1 MGSVSYTREQEQC
14 IGRLVGPVD
23 ISAGAGSGKT
33 FTLSQR
39 IAYALSPDSNS
50 GIRDI
55 DEVLAITFTDKAAS
69 EIKSRV
75 RSTLRG
81 SGLFDPALKV
91 DSAWISTI
99 HGMCSR
105 ILRAHALALGLDP
118 GFSVIGDK
126 ERQEM
131 LDASINEV
139 IGGDSEIVSRTEF
152 DALFEAFP
160 ARSAGFGGGSIASM
174 VEGLIAKAAGMVE
187 GFDGFRTGPDLASPS
202 VLAKRL
208 LLAYEDMLDAY
219 EGAKATASLEK
230 NRANALAAAEALQD
244 YLVSGSGSL
253 DEFIGV
259 LDACEYLGTRGCPA
273 EETEAYRSVHA
284 SVAQEAY
291 LAKAK
296 PLLDDLL
303 SLARRVQDVFEARK
317 RAAGVLDND
326 DLLKHALDALSRE
339 DVAAEYR
346 DRFKLVMVD
355 EFQDTSQLQI
365 EIVRHLAGE
374 GLRYLCTVGDAQQ
387 SIYRFRGADVNVYK
401 AFRAG
406 LETDEVRA
414 HGGDPM
420 LLKLSR
426 NFRSH
431 ADVLAF
437 VRAVCSQK
445 RVFGDD
451 FLDLEAAYDG
461 RGYRSSEPRVQL
473 VAATVG
479 QGCAGGSAE
488 LAEAEARAIAQYFRR
503 MHEAGHALSDMAV
516 LLGRMA
522 YAEVYA
528 RAIRDEGFAC
538 VIAGGSLFH
547 KAHEVKTV
555 ERLLRAL
562 ADLNDTQALFE
573 VLTSDMFEISADEM
587 LELATG
593 FDEANG
599 IPIKRDLSKGFAA
612 LAERADE
619 LPAGL
624 AHAVSLLRKAQLEIR
639 YKMPS
644 AALMD
649 VLLDSGWIARLEG
662 AGAEGSARIA
672 NVLKAV
678 RFVESMERDKG
689 YGIARCAAE
698 FSSLIVT
705 GMKEAPGAL
714 SADGQEAVR
723 IMTIHASKGLEFPIV
738 ALARF
743 AKGQAGPSGKLVA
756 ETIGSETYLS
766 LAPPSSLIEKG
777 SLSAKA
783 YGKPYEVSDEADP
796 RTATTLADYHASLK
810 CAAHREEQAEEQR
823 LFYVGATRA
832 KEALAVVMGIKEQ
845 KTDPFKAYKGSVD
858 DIRSALCGSELFPLG
873 EALLEYGG
881 SEPASF
887 TRVAVFE
894 GEIEEHAGDEDGAA
908 AGVGRGETRLDAE
921 ASPDA
926 SPSGNACAC
935 DPVGAEP
942 PCQQIERSEAIGTL
956 GTIAVPKVEPFGLL
970 DTRVPAHEHTGLF
983 SYSSI
988 AEPHDAVAF
997 DGARDAA
1004 VLAADA
1010 DKATDL
1016 GSAFHRLAQLAALR
1030 SPDFAWSRFDAVAKT
1045 YGIKDAERLRRAV
1058 ERWFSSGVCTRA
1070 LGMRVHD
1077 AEVPFCVAVADA
1089 GCLEGEIDLFCADDE
1104 RHAFIVDYKTGGSAE
1119 ETDEQLHEKHLL
1131 QAQCYAYA
1139 TLRQGYDSVEFA
1151 FVRVERDD
1159 PAGADTLQAVP
1170 YRFEQG
1176 EIDDLEALIAA
1187 RASASAEPIEE

>member
-1 MGSVSYTREQEQC
+1 MGSVNYTREQEQC
-14 IGRLVGPVD
+14 IGRLIGPVD

-39 IAYALSPDSNS
+39 IAYALSPESGS

-81 SGLFDPALKV
+81 SGLFGPALKV
-91 DSAWISTI
+91 DAAWISTI

-131 LDASINEV
+131 LDAAINEV
-139 IGGDSEIVSRTEF
+139 IGGDSEIVSRSEF

-160 ARSAGFGGGSIASM
+160 ARSTGFGGGSIASM

-202 VLAKRL
+202 SLAKRL
-208 LLAYEDMLDAY
+208 LLAYEDMLGAY
-219 EGAKATASLEK
+219 AGAKATASLEK
-230 NRANALAAAEALQD
+230 NRAYALAAVEALQG
-244 YLVSGSGSL
+244 YLASGSGSL

-259 LDACEYLGTRGCPA
+259 LDECEFLGKRGCPA
-273 EETEAYRSVHA
+273 EETEEYRSVHA
-284 SVAQEAY
+284 GVAQEAY

-296 PLLDDLL
+296 PLLADLL

-326 DLLKHALDALSRE
+326 DLLKRALDALSCE
-339 DVAAEYR
+339 DIAVEYR

-365 EIVRHLAGE
+365 EIVRRLVGE

-406 LETDEVRA
+406 LETDEVRE
-414 HGGDPM
+414 GGGEPT

-437 VRAVCSQK
+437 VRAVCSQG

-479 QGCAGGSAE
+479 QGCAGGTAD
-488 LAEAEARAIAQYFRR
+488 LVEAEARAIARYVCR
-503 MHEAGHALSDMAV
+503 MHGAGHALSDMAV

-528 RAIRDEGFAC
+528 RAIRDEGFPC

-555 ERLLRAL
+555 ERLLRVL

-573 VLTSDMFEISADEM
+573 VLTSDMFELSADEM
-587 LELATG
+587 LELSTG

-624 AHAVSLLRKAQLEIR
+624 AHAVSLLSKAQSAIR
-639 YKMPS
+639 YKLPS
-644 AALMD
+644 SALMD
-649 VLLDSGWIARLEG
+649 VLLDSGWIARLED

-678 RFVESMERDKG
+678 RFIEAMERDKG
-689 YGIARCAAE
+689 FGIARCAAE
-698 FSSLIVT
+698 FSSLIAA

-756 ETIGSETYLS
+756 EAIGAETYLS
-766 LAPPSSLIEKG
+766 LAPPPSLFEG
-777 SLSAKA
+777 RTRSVKA
-783 YGKPYEVSDEADP
+783 YGKPYEPLDGVDP
-796 RTATTLADYHASLK
+796 VAAATLADYHASLK
-810 CAAHREEQAEEQR
+810 RVAHREEQAEEQR

-845 KTDPFKAYKGSVD
+845 KTDPFKAYKGAID
-858 DIRSALCGSELFPLG
+858 DIRSALCGSELFPSDD
-873 EALLEYGG
+873 ALFEYGG

-887 TRVAVFE
+887 TRVPAAV
-894 GEIEEHAGDEDGAA
+894 GNGGAA
-908 AGVGRGETRLDAE
+908 GAEGGAE
-921 ASPDA
+921 ALSGAEGSLGA
-926 SPSGNACAC
+926 SPSEGVSACGFAGV
-935 DPVGAEP
+935 DPL
-942 PCQQIERSEAIGTL
+942 CQQVERSEPIGVL
-956 GTIAVPKVEPFGLL
+956 GTVPVPEIEPFGLL
-970 DTRVPAHEHTGLF
+970 DTVVPARGQTGLF

-988 AEPHDAVAF
+988 AEPHDAAVF
-997 DGARDAA
+997 DGARDAGGF
-1004 VLAADA
+1004 AADA

-1016 GSAFHRLAQLAALR
+1016 GSAFHRVAQLAAMR
-1030 SPDFAWSRFDAVAKT
+1030 STAFAWSRFDAVAAF
-1045 YGIKDAERLRRAV
+1045 YGIKDVERLRRAV
-1058 ERWFSSGVCTRA
+1058 ERWFSSQVCTRA
-1070 LGMRVHD
+1070 LGMRAHD
-1077 AEVPFCVAVADA
+1077 AEVPFCVAVAGA
-1089 GCLEGEIDLFCADDE
+1089 GCLEGEIDLLCTDDGT
-1104 RHAFIVDYKTGGSAE
+1104 HAFIVDYKTGGSAE

-1139 TLRQGYDSVEFA
+1139 TLLQGFGSVEFA
-1151 FVRVERDD
+1151 FVRVECDD
-1159 PAGADTLQAVP
+1159 PAKADTLQTVP
-1170 YRFEQG
+1170 YRFEQS
-1176 EIDDLEALIAA
+1176 DLVLLEEVIAA
-1187 RASASAEPIEE
+1187 RASASVGSSEQ